1 MRREERGLNLLL
13 PVSLSLYL
21 GTCFVSAELA
31 ELLNLSQKLNPG
43 FVHACEACNKETD
56 RKEQLSGG
64 MCEGGWGPKRPADCE
79 RSMNH
84 IFNAYLPLSYSSQ
97 YMTDRLLWTA
107 CFRVIFTVFLH
118 QLIIHIRAIYV
129 SQMN

>member
-1 MRREERGLNLLL
+1 M
-13 PVSLSLYL
+13 SLSLYL

-64 MCEGGWGPKRPADCE
+64 MCEGGG
-79 RSMNH
+79 
-84 IFNAYLPLSYSSQ
+84 
-97 YMTDRLLWTA
+97 DRNDQL
-107 CFRVIFTVFLH
+107 TVKE
-118 QLIIHIRAIYV
+118 A
-129 SQMN
+129 

>member
-64 MCEGGWGPKRPADCE
+64 MCEGGG
-79 RSMNH
+79 
-84 IFNAYLPLSYSSQ
+84 
-97 YMTDRLLWTA
+97 DRNDQL
-107 CFRVIFTVFLH
+107 TVKE
-118 QLIIHIRAIYV
+118 A
-129 SQMN
+129 